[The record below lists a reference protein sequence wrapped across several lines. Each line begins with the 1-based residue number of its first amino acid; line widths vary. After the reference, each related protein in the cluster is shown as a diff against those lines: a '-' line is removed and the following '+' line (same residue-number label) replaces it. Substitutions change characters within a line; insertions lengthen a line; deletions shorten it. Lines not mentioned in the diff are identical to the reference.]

1 MNIRM
6 AAILGF
12 VGAGGLG
19 QLLYFELSLFHHAQA
34 STVII
39 AMLILSIAVDQASA
53 EWHLLKLFWVPL
65 AAHIISRE
73 MALFHQ

>member
-19 QLLYFELSLFHHAQA
+19 QLLYFKLSLFHYAQSA
-34 STVII
+34 TVIV
-39 AMLILSIAVDQASA
+39 AMLLLSIAVDQASA
-53 EWHLLKLFWVPL
+53 WL
-65 AAHIISRE
+65 RRR
-73 MALFHQ
+73 MG